1 MNKNYKRSL
10 LLFLLLILILVF
22 FTLDLGR
29 FLTLEYLKNSKEYFN
44 NFYSTNPSLV
54 IFLFFITYIIITALS
69 LPGAAI
75 MTLAAGAVFGLL
87 VGVLIVSFASSIGA
101 TLAAFFSR
109 YLFRDS
115 IEKKF
120 KDKLKII
127 NHGIETQGH
136 FYLFTLRLIPLFPF
150 FVINLVM
157 GLTKMKLK
165 TFYLVSQ
172 IGMLLGTIVYVNAG
186 KELGKIDLISG
197 ILSPSLILSFVILGL
212 FPIGIKKVISC
223 FKDNYLNKNQQK

>member
-10 LLFLLLILILVF
+10 LLLLILFLILFF
-22 FTLDLGR
+22 FTLELDR
-29 FLTLEYLKNSKEYFN
+29 FLTLEYLKNSKDYFN
-44 NFYSTNPSLV
+44 NFYSTNPILV
-54 IFLFFITYIIITALS
+54 IFLFFISYIIVTGLS

-75 MTLAAGAVFGLL
+75 LTLAAGAIFGLL
-87 VGVLIVSFASSIGA
+87 IGVIIVSFASSIGA

-186 KELGKIDLISG
+186 KELGKIDSISG
-197 ILSPSLILSFVILGL
+197 ILSPSLILSFIILGL
-212 FPIGIKKVISC
+212 FPIIIKKVIFW
-223 FKDNYLNKNQQK
+223 FKHNYLNK